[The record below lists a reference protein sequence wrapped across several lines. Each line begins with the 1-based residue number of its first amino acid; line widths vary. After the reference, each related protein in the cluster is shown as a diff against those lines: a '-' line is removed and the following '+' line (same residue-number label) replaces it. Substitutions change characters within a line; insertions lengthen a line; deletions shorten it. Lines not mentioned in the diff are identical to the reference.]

1 MAETAI
7 VNASPLICL
16 SRAGLIDL
24 LRQAAET
31 VMVPMSVAREV
42 LARGPTDIT
51 AGVLARTPWLAQVD
65 DPEIPPSILG
75 WDLGRGESAVL
86 AWALA
91 HPGARAIIDDLH
103 GRRCAESIG
112 IPLRGTVGLV
122 LRARRSGIVH
132 SARDAF
138 EKLRAGGMFLSDR
151 IVLDVL
157 REVGEL

>member
-16 SRAGLIDL
+16 SRAGLSDL
-24 LRQAAET
+24 LRQATET
-31 VMVPMSVAREV
+31 VMVPTSVAMEV
-42 LARGPTDIT
+42 LARGPSDVT
-51 AGVLARTPWLAQVD
+51 AGLLAKAPWLVQVD

-75 WDLGRGESAVL
+75 WDLGRGESTVL
-86 AWALA
+86 AWALV
-91 HPGARAIIDDLH
+91 HPGALAIIDDLH
-103 GRRCAESIG
+103 GRRCAEALG
-112 IPLRGTVGLV
+112 IRLRGTVGLV
-122 LRARRSGIVH
+122 LRARKAGLIA

-138 EKLRAGGMFLSDR
+138 ERLRAGGMFLSDR

>member
-16 SRAGLIDL
+16 SRAGLADL

-31 VMVPMSVAREV
+31 VMVPASVAREV
-42 LARGPTDIT
+42 LARGPNDVT
-51 AGVLARTPWLAQVD
+51 AGLLAKTPWLLQVD

-75 WDLGRGESAVL
+75 WDLGRGESTVL

-103 GRRCAESIG
+103 GRRCAEALG

-122 LRARRSGIVH
+122 LRARRSRIIT

-138 EKLRAGGMFLSDR
+138 EKLRAGGMYLSDR

-157 REVGEL
+157 REVGEV

>member
-1 MAETAI
+1 MSERAI

-16 SRAGLIDL
+16 SRAGLSDL

-31 VMVPMSVAREV
+31 VMVPTSVAREV
-42 LARGPTDIT
+42 LARGPDDVT
-51 AGVLARTPWLAQVD
+51 AGMLAKTPWLVQVD
-65 DPEIPPSILG
+65 DPEIPSSILG
-75 WDLGRGESAVL
+75 WDLGRGESTVL

-91 HPGARAIIDDLH
+91 HSGARAIIDDLH
-103 GRRCAESIG
+103 GRRCAEALG
-112 IPLRGTVGLV
+112 IRLRGTVGLV
-122 LRARRSGIVH
+122 LRARKARLIA

-138 EKLRAGGMFLSDR
+138 ERLRAGGMFLSDR

>member
-16 SRAGLIDL
+16 SRAGLSDL

-31 VMVPMSVAREV
+31 IMVPMSVAREV
-42 LARGPTDIT
+42 LAPGPTDVT
-51 AGVLARTPWLAQVD
+51 TGLLAKTPWLVQVD

-75 WDLGRGESAVL
+75 WDLGRGESTVL
-86 AWALA
+86 ALALA
-91 HPGARAIIDDLH
+91 HVGARAIIDDLH
-103 GRRCAESIG
+103 GRRCAESLG

-122 LRARRSGIVH
+122 LRARRARIIA

-138 EKLRAGGMFLSDR
+138 ERLRAGGMYLSDR

-157 REVGEL
+157 REVDEL

>member
-1 MAETAI
+1 MAEAAI

-16 SRAGLIDL
+16 SRAGLPDL

-31 VMVPMSVAREV
+31 IKVPRAVAREI
-42 LARGPTDIT
+42 LARGPSDVT
-51 AGVLARTPWLAQVD
+51 AGVLAKTPWLMQVD

-75 WDLGRGESAVL
+75 WDLGGGESTVL
-86 AWALA
+86 ALALA
-91 HPGARAIIDDLH
+91 HPRTCAIIDDLH
-103 GRRCAESIG
+103 GRRCAESLG

-122 LRARRSGIVH
+122 LRARRAGIIV

-138 EKLRAGGMFLSDR
+138 ERLRAGGMYLSDR

-157 REVGEL
+157 RELGEV

>member
-1 MAETAI
+1 MAEAAV

-16 SRAGLIDL
+16 SRAGLSDL

-31 VMVPMSVAREV
+31 VMVPAAVAREI
-42 LARGPTDIT
+42 LARGEADVT
-51 AGVLARTPWLAQVD
+51 ARLLAQTPWLVPTD
-65 DPEIPPSILG
+65 DPDVPPNILG
-75 WDLGRGESAVL
+75 WDLGRGESTVL

-103 GRRCAESIG
+103 GRRCAEALG

-122 LRARRSGIVH
+122 LRARRARAIV
-132 SARDAF
+132 SAREAF
-138 EKLRAGGMFLSDR
+138 ERLRAGGMYLSDR
-151 IVLDVL
+151 IIAEVL

>member
-16 SRAGLIDL
+16 SRAGLSDL

-31 VMVPMSVAREV
+31 VMVPMSVAKEV
-42 LARGPTDIT
+42 LARGPSDVT
-51 AGVLARTPWLAQVD
+51 AGVLAKTPWLVQVD

-75 WDLGRGESAVL
+75 WDLGRGESTVL
-86 AWALA
+86 ALALA
-91 HPGARAIIDDLH
+91 HLETRAIIDDLH
-103 GRRCAESIG
+103 GRRCAESLG

-122 LRARRSGIVH
+122 LRARRAGIIA

-138 EKLRAGGMFLSDR
+138 ERLRAGGMYLSNR
-151 IVLDVL
+151 IVLEVL

>member
-1 MAETAI
+1 MAETAV

-16 SRAGLIDL
+16 SRAGLSDL
-24 LRQAAET
+24 LRQAAGT

-42 LARGPTDIT
+42 LARGPADVT
-51 AGVLARTPWLAQVD
+51 AGLLAKTPWLVQVED
-65 DPEIPPSILG
+65 AEIPPSILG

-103 GRRCAESIG
+103 GRRCAEALDIR
-112 IPLRGTVGLV
+112 LRGTVGLV
-122 LRARRSGIVH
+122 LRARRAGMIA
-132 SARDAF
+132 SARDTF
-138 EKLRAGGMFLSDR
+138 ERLRAGGMFLSDR

-157 REVGEL
+157 KEVGEL

>member
-16 SRAGLIDL
+16 SRAGLSDL
-24 LRQAAET
+24 LCQAAEA
-31 VMVPMSVAREV
+31 VMVPVSVAREV

-51 AGVLARTPWLAQVD
+51 AGLLAKTPWLVQVD

-75 WDLGRGESAVL
+75 WDLGKGESAVL

-91 HPGARAIIDDLH
+91 HPGARAVIDDLH
-103 GRRCAESIG
+103 GRRCAEAFG
-112 IPLRGTVGLV
+112 ISLRGTVGLV
-122 LRARRSGIVH
+122 LRARRACIIA

-138 EKLRAGGMFLSDR
+138 EKLRAGGMYLSDR